1 MTIAKITSS
10 EQQKGSVIR
19 TIVYN
24 GAVKIH
30 RDFSIIFGAQG
41 NDFERSSKC
50 KRSDEHRLGRVGES
64 AVCILFRLD
73 ELGILIYYY
82 DMLC

>member
-10 EQQKGSVIR
+10 ERRKGSVIR
-19 TIVYN
+19 TIVYD

-73 ELGILIYYY
+73 ELGILIYY
-82 DMLC
+82 DMLR